1 MEEILRLGIIM
12 TVTTSAQAGFQIV
25 IGEELTSLMAC
36 KLWALVRMNNDSA
49 TFLELRALQS
59 SERSRLM
66 GWGRL
71 FTLSHSSLH

>member
-36 KLWALVRMNNDSA
+36 KL
-49 TFLELRALQS
+49 
-59 SERSRLM
+59 
-66 GWGRL
+66 
-71 FTLSHSSLH
+71 